1 MRIHMQGALASLE
14 NRRLAAAAEAAA
26 RPNPSLPDSL
36 NPPPSHSPPPQP
48 EHESVIWL
56 RAVIEADKATAEA
69 VSDPAEI
76 GMGAEFV
83 DDHGS
88 DEAAEHIRR
97 HDVWDTIAR
106 CEAES
111 KLLDLHRP
119 NRYGNCRACDPESC
133 GCTGGEDCPCPTV
146 RTILAGYRH
155 REGFK
160 PEWVSA

>member
-1 MRIHMQGALASLE
+1 MRIRMRDALASLE
-14 NRRLAAAAEAAA
+14 NRRLAAAAEAAV
-26 RPNPSLPDSL
+26 RPTPSLPDSL
-36 NPPPSHSPPPQP
+36 NPQPSPPQP

-56 RAVIEADKATAEA
+56 RAVIEGDKATAEA

-76 GMGAEFV
+76 SMGAEFV
-83 DDHGS
+83 DTHGS
-88 DEAAEHIRR
+88 DEAAEQIRR
-97 HDVWDTIAR
+97 HDVRDTIAR

-119 NRYGNCRACDPESC
+119 NRYGYCRACDSDSC
-133 GCTGGEDCPCPTV
+133 GCVGGGDYPCD
-146 RTILAGYRH
+146 TIKALLSGYRH